1 MRRGRRPAVIGVVAA
16 AAVVAAMTVENLHS
30 DEKTGQD
37 SVQNLHPAM
46 YFAPVLAHC
55 FVQ

>member
-1 MRRGRRPAVIGVVAA
+1 MRRGRWPAVIGMA